1 MDYSIALRV
10 PTSGQL
16 PSKGHNQMQVWARTV
31 TQIRY
36 VMSKSKQ
43 QRSTAV
49 DQIPCTLAL
58 CAISALITVLST
70 VSRKEKWRIVGAFFV
85 GSVPRIAEGSTICGT
100 NVRLRERPAGYF
112 VLRCDSQDLTLQDI
126 LSNGVATVRQT
137 LRRMFSAMA
146 AERAR
151 KRRKLVLK
159 PGYEQLT
166 SIRLQRMPSLLLV
179 RIRLEPGKTWK
190 PGWLRRQA
198 CSSGSPM
205 AGRWPLWERAK

>member
-10 PTSGQL
+10 PTLGQL

-31 TQIRY
+31 TPIRY

-49 DQIPCTLAL
+49 DQIPWTLAL

-112 VLRCDSQDLTLQDI
+112 VLR
-126 LSNGVATVRQT
+126 GVIA
-137 LRRMFSAMA
+137 
-146 AERAR
+146 
-151 KRRKLVLK
+151 
-159 PGYEQLT
+159 
-166 SIRLQRMPSLLLV
+166 
-179 RIRLEPGKTWK
+179 KT
-190 PGWLRRQA
+190 
-198 CSSGSPM
+198 
-205 AGRWPLWERAK
+205 

>member
-1 MDYSIALRV
+1 
-10 PTSGQL
+10 
-16 PSKGHNQMQVWARTV
+16 MQVWARTV

-70 VSRKEKWRIVGAFFV
+70 VSRKEKWRIVGAFFA
-85 GSVPRIAEGSTICGT
+85 GSVARIAEGSTICGT
-100 NVRLRERPAGYF
+100 NVRLRERPAEYF
-112 VLRCDSQDLTLQDI
+112 MLRCDSQDLTLQDI

-146 AERAR
+146 AEGA
-151 KRRKLVLK
+151 KERRKLVLR

-166 SIRLQRMPSLLLV
+166 SIRLPRMPSLLD
-179 RIRLEPGKTWK
+179 
-190 PGWLRRQA
+190 
-198 CSSGSPM
+198 
-205 AGRWPLWERAK
+205 